1 MIEPVVPVGGRSSAG
16 AAEGPASICWAPVT
30 TDQPLDAHTQA
41 AGPTRRGC
49 AVLHARGA
57 EHADGNLET
66 VEILQL
72 PAHAKHRRG
81 ALLRNGYTEKT
92 RGGGRKTAWRVRSHT
107 SARYHIVFPRSA
119 ASAGSVPDACRGRCA
134 PLPSRERAQ
143 PRSRAR
149 ASRLSARPRPARR
162 QVLLP
167 VCAGQEGPARQDLAR
182 STHGREEGAQGAGR
196 RHQHPRVDPAHREPL
211 GTPAPVPARRPH
223 RGEPQRHR
231 CTRTLRPQ
239 ARAAWP
245 PCACWRAR

>member
-1 MIEPVVPVGGRSSAG
+1 MEPVDPVSGRSSAG

-30 TDQPLDAHTQA
+30 TDQPLDAHSGGWA
-41 AGPTRRGC
+41 TRRGC
-49 AVLHARGA
+49 AVLHARGGGTRGRHSF
-57 EHADGNLET
+57 EDIEKYSFPK
-66 VEILQL
+66 Q
-72 PAHAKHRRG
+72 RRG